1 MVARLGEICSR
12 DTLPSSFPGAEDDLT
27 SAHSGVLTL
36 TPTYTQVAA
45 LLVHGEA
52 VQGTTAHLLGHRGP
66 PLHVII
72 IIIIKIIIVLIII
85 MIMIIIIIMMISAPP
100 ALG

>member
-1 MVARLGEICSR
+1 MRGWGRSAAGTRCR
-12 DTLPSSFPGAEDDLT
+12 HPSLGAEDDLT

-36 TPTYTQVAA
+36 TPTYTQVAP

-52 VQGTTAHLLGHRGP
+52 VQGTTAHLLGYGGP
-66 PLHVII
+66 ALNII
-72 IIIIKIIIVLIII
+72 TIIII
-85 MIMIIIIIMMISAPP
+85 MIMMISSPP

>member
-1 MVARLGEICSR
+1 MRAAFSSLLMVARLGEICSR
-12 DTLPSSFPGAEDDLT
+12 DTLPSSFPGGEDNLT

-52 VQGTTAHLLGHRGP
+52 VQGTTAHLLGHGGP
-66 PLHVII
+66 PLNII
-72 IIIIKIIIVLIII
+72 T
-85 MIMIIIIIMMISAPP
+85 IMIIMLMMISAPP

>member
-1 MVARLGEICSR
+1 M
-12 DTLPSSFPGAEDDLT
+12 
-27 SAHSGVLTL
+27 
-36 TPTYTQVAA
+36 
-45 LLVHGEA
+45 HGEA
-52 VQGTTAHLLGHRGP
+52 VQGTTAHLLGYGGP

-85 MIMIIIIIMMISAPP
+85 MIMIIIIIIMIMIMMISAPP